1 MFKINK
7 LISGEMGS
15 VNLGGEENATS
26 LVVHFLDSSIQVFRS
41 IFTDAAISFFAV
53 TIQVNVAKARGY
65 LFANIPISLVTFAI
79 NLWAAISIL
88 RKERTGIHCLIVC
101 DCVLNVVSSL
111 HTSFLQ
117 SPWSLLGSSI
127 PCLFSLIALN
137 LLTAWN
143 RLVPVAIA
151 AFRYIMV
158 CHAVFVQKH
167 GGGKKVGWQ

>member
-1 MFKINK
+1 MLHPWLFTSSTAVSRS
-7 LISGEMGS
+7 SG
-15 VNLGGEENATS
+15 AFS
-26 LVVHFLDSSIQVFRS
+26 LMLQYLC
-41 IFTDAAISFFAV
+41 FAV

-167 GGGKKVGWQ
+167 GGGKKVGWQWPPKSLSCVSKNITFWPGAT